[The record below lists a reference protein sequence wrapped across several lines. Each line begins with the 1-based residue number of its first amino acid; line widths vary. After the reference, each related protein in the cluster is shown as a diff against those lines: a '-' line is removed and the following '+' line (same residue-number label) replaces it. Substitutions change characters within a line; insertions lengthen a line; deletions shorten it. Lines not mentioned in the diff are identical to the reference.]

1 MKKVSLNKLLLIVGL
16 FICFIFIGLW
26 LYLVNGTGHKVVNG
40 IVVSELLIVVSDE
53 KYNIDYCKLLKK
65 ATTNDVNSIKQLAL
79 LDFYDGAS
87 YDHGIVVV
95 DLIELIGEDKFI
107 HSLKTINIEQK
118 KWIKGYIEVGLEYRD
133 NQNLQAQTLKE
144 VFPKIYDFLN

>member
-1 MKKVSLNKLLLIVGL
+1 MKNTFVRKILLYIILFLCFTCCRNKVIDGIEVSESLLIV
-16 FICFIFIGLW
+16 
-26 LYLVNGTGHKVVNG
+26 
-40 IVVSELLIVVSDE
+40 SAEQ
-53 KYNIDYCKLLKK
+53 NIDYCKLLSEAVKGDN
-65 ATTNDVNSIKQLAL
+65 ASIKQLAL
-79 LDFYDGAS
+79 LEIYESAG
-87 YDHGIVVV
+87 YDHGVVIV